1 MFKYNVGDI
10 VYFSSQDRLGKI
22 IRILSSIGEVEVLC
36 LTSNVTYY
44 CTMRRVMELNQ

>member
-22 IRILSSIGEVEVLC
+22 IRILPSIGEVEILC
-36 LTSNVTYY
+36 LTTRITFY
-44 CTMRRVMELNQ
+44 CTMRRVMELNP

>member
-22 IRILSSIGEVEVLC
+22 VRILPSIGEVEVVC
-36 LTSNVTYY
+36 LISSVTYF
-44 CTMRRVMELNQ
+44 CTMRRIMELNP